1 MRDGA
6 FGNPC
11 NILFYVILFFFT
23 TQSDRK
29 IPPTLSVTAQVRPYF
44 VPTRSLFTKP
54 FIYAQI
60 RQGIGVALCEY
71 TRLHRDGALFATS
84 DRVSAS

>member
-1 MRDGA
+1 M
-6 FGNPC
+6 
-11 NILFYVILFFFT
+11 LFCFLQHKVTEKYRPHC
-23 TQSDRK
+23 Q
-29 IPPTLSVTAQVRPYF
+29 VTAQVRPYF

-71 TRLHRDGALFATS
+71 TRLHRDGALFATT